1 MSRKGYLVPRRER
14 GMSGTMELPLLL
26 RMGGRSGG
34 VLRECH
40 AMVSLRMTLHALE
53 SRIIWTRGQQCGRIG

>member
-40 AMVSLRMTLHALE
+40 AMVSL
-53 SRIIWTRGQQCGRIG
+53 